1 MAETDNA
8 QIIAIPDDICRKA
21 GISATWINSNKI
33 SVHAYKH
40 VNAYSN
46 DVKSSLAP
54 CNARVHFLRPEI
66 ILFSPP
72 LRKLVNES
80 NGVFLSIQKVK
91 TSTTGDIR
99 LELLK
104 HSKQY
109 RSILRACVESL
120 QDISEKSLPEKKTM
134 FENFLTIFY
143 QVECVWHLTEILYV
157 DVIPGDVVLPQLLE
171 WIRFHFPSREIMAV
185 KILTQKTIGA
195 DVEYMNYWE
204 AVIGCALHGK
214 LDLVRALLA
223 LHSKADHPAFVTAE
237 SAIKTMPVYNVYG
250 GYSVNEFTMHWKH
263 WQLDLCSNLDSKVF
277 AIDNN
282 LETLMRL
289 IAGEEDM
296 LWEFSK
302 YTDAWYELLATKLFY
317 SVPCCKQP
325 ELSRHANN
333 IAEKWQASRHLDH
346 VILALMENDL
356 HQVIREIQYM
366 NDNGW
371 FAAHLIDLLYNCGKL
386 KVLDKHQVDV
396 TAQLHESLILE
407 YGNTLMSHH
416 SLWQCGASYLIHCP
430 MQGAARLEILLQ
442 SLPMGTEA
450 RVSKIINVAQD
461 NNMHHIVTS
470 ICKIQGMKC
479 MKQGRLGN
487 ALAWALKAQDSG
499 FTTYIADEFLKQY
512 VENGELECR
521 DLLENLGSC
530 MLASDR
536 LTFLGKYCEFH
547 QMYGIGGFK
556 EAASLLVSLLV
567 SNLTPKYFWSILLTD
582 AIPLLEAEDVLLSS
596 SDCFELLRCVEAHG
610 DCPKFQD
617 KIEIFRLA
625 VARNLA
631 HIIYI
636 MEDYMPI
643 EEDFLGRLLH
653 QAALWDNAELL
664 EDLLRGEYL
673 QYINSQDSWG
683 RTPLHAAAITENSRC
698 LNVLLFA
705 GANPNIPCG
714 PRGHYRTPLHICA
727 EHGHNSNIEK
737 LLEFNAD
744 LMLRDESG
752 MRPLDIAEKSK
763 HDVCINLL
771 KLAAEKYEIAKLAT
785 HASLRAACIQGDTV
799 AARNII
805 QGLTSDLESIVNM
818 APNGANTL
826 LFIAC
831 EMGHKDIVRLLLD
844 HGADCRIHP
853 VTKYCP
859 LYIACYNGK
868 VEIVEILLRHFPK
881 QVQSLTVE
889 KWMPIHAATINGHYM
904 VMELLLKF
912 EYPQHTYQRYKDAS
926 GEFEYEMPFDINTQD
941 VTGQNVLYISS
952 MLGNVKIVELLLGY
966 KVKAR
971 KIKEEDAGSAQPLP
985 MSKRK
990 ISSGI
995 QRLMSS
1001 LNFRSKAFDK
1011 KDENVIC
1018 PLNLDVYCNNNTDTA
1033 LHTAVKGKH
1042 TEVVAALLQAGADPN
1057 LPVKVPYD
1065 QGDSETNYSSALIIA
1080 CENHDIKIADLL
1092 LKHGAVDN
1100 TCKAVK
1106 IAAQN
1111 RDEPLTAKLLSIKA
1125 YPDSEYKINKKAMT
1139 ECTQTSHFSALSSF
1153 GNVTYST
1160 LFPNTATMINWHNQQ
1175 CHLSQIRSQWLID
1188 AVLHVNKKLS
1198 AKNNDLVLY
1207 AITRIDI
1214 SHNSITSIPS
1224 SVFYLQSLRYLNMAQ
1239 NKIDAL
1245 SAEPKNPK
1253 DKLCPVLEE
1262 MYLQDN
1268 RLEQLP
1274 EFIMHLPALE
1284 IMDVSNNKLQRL
1296 PENLWR
1302 APKLKELNASFNL
1315 LKDLPSQASQN
1326 VSRKSQR
1333 EDSLNNSPSSRSL
1346 ASQIAISRDDS
1357 LEFESFTKIANA
1369 QVVEMNRPH
1378 VWTGSVQVSEKISDD
1393 TEGGARSILTS
1404 LNLAHNLFNSI
1415 PVALPCLAVSL
1426 VRLNMAYNSLR
1437 SMSHITSYPA
1447 SLKQLDLSNNQI
1459 SRWPSLPQV
1468 DGADLMEQANTAC
1481 YCPAT
1486 NVQSPIV
1493 PNNRQTATS
1502 LRDIVL
1508 MSVCTHRRHLRLEN
1522 LQTLILANN
1531 LLNRIQ
1537 LTSVDDGEMPNL
1549 EEENVDKDTKIT
1561 YAGSKLYL
1569 LFPNVSMLDVS
1580 NNKLKDIPQNIYEL
1594 NNLSV
1599 LNISGNTEIV
1609 ELPPQ
1614 MGLLSRLWNLNTQ
1627 GCRLQEPLKTMIES
1641 KKYKT
1646 MDVIGYLKSIL
1657 EDAKPYARMKLM
1669 IVGIQGIGK
1678 TSLLEQLRQEGEVP
1692 NKKKA
1697 SEHWAKR
1704 MGNKN
1709 INAKT
1714 ARGTIIST
1722 VGVDIGDWIYEKKV
1736 RGQSSHGAV
1745 YFRTWDFGGQKEYYA
1760 THQYFLSKRSLYLVV
1775 WRITDGFK
1783 GVSEIFQW
1791 LVNIQSRAPNSPVI
1805 IVGTHYDILYEHSE
1819 ALQQYIRDKFI
1830 NVVDAEKCGLP
1841 KVMETIEVSCKTRHN
1856 IKMLCNLIY
1865 DVVFSLRSPGS
1876 KELLLEQKVPASYLA
1891 LEDVVIQLAH
1901 DRKLTGADP
1910 VLKADQYYAAVNNEL
1925 QKLHRSFRDLAEL
1938 HQATLFLHENGIILH
1953 YDDATLKDLYFLDP
1967 QWLCDMLAHV
1977 VTIREINPFARA
1989 GIMKLDDI
1997 QHVFKSST
2005 ISSIDTQGYIVSLLN
2020 KFEVALTW
2028 DYRTLL
2034 IPSLLPTE
2042 EDILRN
2048 NQYIKIPVKTR
2059 GWHVR
2064 SKKITS
2070 PMFTFLNT
2078 SGEKSNAECVLTS
2091 RSQPDCSV
2099 TRLLLMSY
2107 FPSGFWSRLITRILA
2122 DDAIVEIVMSF
2133 LAPFKDFVDDN
2144 IFTSLLDTQAEW
2156 ILWQTGIELRYTGI
2170 TLLRLK
2176 EVNYNLKN
2184 TPYDYRQFKFK
2195 LKQDGIWCTVDLKN
2209 SAILEIW
2216 FPVDTLVI
2224 KQPIM
2229 SDSVD
2234 EEPMGYQAIVVEPR
2248 PESMPQLL
2256 ALIVDHIDI
2265 LLEDWYPTLGTR
2277 FVHTSEGKLLVTRL
2291 IPCPRCLLSN
2301 GESESEVTDQER
2313 LAEDIQKY
2321 YINKERQSQ
2330 DSYKSDGDSGVGYDS
2345 LTSSRM
2351 PSLEGHPDV
2360 SKQCSNPESILVYSW
2375 MVEECILS
2383 AYSNKPISCP
2393 KHSDIPLSH
2402 VAPDIIFM
2410 DLGAKHLIKSDDIKR
2425 GKLLGRGA
2433 FGFVFK
2439 GVCRLPGTHTKA
2451 DVAIK
2456 MLQPVPPGSN
2466 SKQSA
2471 ILAYKAAQSKW
2482 DRDPLQYACKA
2493 YCTARQELNI
2503 LLTLR
2508 HVNIVPLIGI
2518 VVSPLALVLDLAPEG
2533 ALDNMLKNYRR
2544 SGAKLDPYTL
2554 QAIILQVAKA
2564 MEYLHQ
2570 QHVIYRDLKSENV
2583 LVWQMPLPFQDH
2595 PEPSVHV
2602 KVADYGISRLTLP
2615 TGAKG
2620 FGGTEGFMAPE
2631 IIKYNGEEEYTEK
2644 VDSFSFGMFI
2654 YELITLRQPFE
2665 GHEAVKECILEGGRP
2680 PLTYRETLHPCY
2692 ALDLMVIC
2700 WAQNPKNRPTASQI
2714 VSIASAPEFTH
2725 LIDVTLLT
2733 ERTQV
2738 TAITITNRTLEENI
2752 NGDEIW
2758 FGHNNGEV
2766 GMLLGTQKGWL
2777 QHVRIETPVIP
2788 YAMCGVDG
2796 YIWIGDNAGQ
2806 VHVYLGSNFGC
2817 VASYNLEPDHRKE
2830 SKVVGLIYLEQIKQ
2844 FAVALHSGK
2853 TFLLSNSFTQMKK
2866 TEVTTD
2872 IQDNVKTYSLTA
2884 VYKKKRVLELWA
2896 GQSFGKI
2903 SIYILKDS
2911 SLIDTVQVCHVS
2923 GETAVKKLFATYL
2936 LSAESCVL
2944 SYTYPGCIVY
2954 QWDVDTRQIVNK
2966 LDMSKLVPCSESLKS
2981 ISIEENLS
2989 TEKCQVTAFESCTN
3003 QLYIGTTWGCIVV
3016 AECNS
3021 LRPITVFRPFEGKV
3035 CQIISFKSNDK
3046 KLVLATVGQGY
3057 RSLISRYTDFPIDSL
3072 EVEDL
3077 KHSMYTLLWRSEHW
3091 SAA

>member
-1 MAETDNA
+1 
-8 QIIAIPDDICRKA
+8 
-21 GISATWINSNKI
+21 
-33 SVHAYKH
+33 
-40 VNAYSN
+40 
-46 DVKSSLAP
+46 
-54 CNARVHFLRPEI
+54 
-66 ILFSPP
+66 
-72 LRKLVNES
+72 
-80 NGVFLSIQKVK
+80 
-91 TSTTGDIR
+91 
-99 LELLK
+99 
-104 HSKQY
+104 
-109 RSILRACVESL
+109 
-120 QDISEKSLPEKKTM
+120 
-134 FENFLTIFY
+134 
-143 QVECVWHLTEILYV
+143 
-157 DVIPGDVVLPQLLE
+157 
-171 WIRFHFPSREIMAV
+171 
-185 KILTQKTIGA
+185 
-195 DVEYMNYWE
+195 
-204 AVIGCALHGK
+204 
-214 LDLVRALLA
+214 
-223 LHSKADHPAFVTAE
+223 
-237 SAIKTMPVYNVYG
+237 
-250 GYSVNEFTMHWKH
+250 
-263 WQLDLCSNLDSKVF
+263 
-277 AIDNN
+277 
-282 LETLMRL
+282 
-289 IAGEEDM
+289 
-296 LWEFSK
+296 
-302 YTDAWYELLATKLFY
+302 
-317 SVPCCKQP
+317 
-325 ELSRHANN
+325 
-333 IAEKWQASRHLDH
+333 
-346 VILALMENDL
+346 
-356 HQVIREIQYM
+356 
-366 NDNGW
+366 
-371 FAAHLIDLLYNCGKL
+371 
-386 KVLDKHQVDV
+386 
-396 TAQLHESLILE
+396 
-407 YGNTLMSHH
+407 
-416 SLWQCGASYLIHCP
+416 
-430 MQGAARLEILLQ
+430 
-442 SLPMGTEA
+442 
-450 RVSKIINVAQD
+450 
-461 NNMHHIVTS
+461 
-470 ICKIQGMKC
+470 
-479 MKQGRLGN
+479 
-487 ALAWALKAQDSG
+487 
-499 FTTYIADEFLKQY
+499 
-512 VENGELECR
+512 
-521 DLLENLGSC
+521 
-530 MLASDR
+530 
-536 LTFLGKYCEFH
+536 
-547 QMYGIGGFK
+547 
-556 EAASLLVSLLV
+556 
-567 SNLTPKYFWSILLTD
+567 
-582 AIPLLEAEDVLLSS
+582 
-596 SDCFELLRCVEAHG
+596 
-610 DCPKFQD
+610 
-617 KIEIFRLA
+617 
-625 VARNLA
+625 
-631 HIIYI
+631 
-636 MEDYMPI
+636 MEDYTPI
-643 EEDFLGRLLH
+643 DEDFPGRLLH

-664 EDLLRGEYL
+664 EDLLRGEHA

-698 LNVLLFA
+698 LDVLLSA
-705 GANPNIPCG
+705 GANPNISCG

-737 LLEFNAD
+737 LLKFNAN
-744 LMLRDESG
+744 LMIQDNNGE
-752 MRPLDIAEKSK
+752 RPLDVAEKAK
-763 HDVCINLL
+763 QDVCINLL
-771 KLAAEKYEIAKLAT
+771 KSAAEKYELAKLAV
-785 HASLRAACIQGDTV
+785 HASLRAICIQGDIV
-799 AARNII
+799 AAKNLI
-805 QGLTSDLESIVNM
+805 QGHTSDLECIINM

-844 HGADCRIHP
+844 YGADCRMHP

-868 VEIVEILLRHFPK
+868 VEIVELLLRHFPK

-889 KWMPIHAATINGHYM
+889 KWLPIHVAAINGHHL
-904 VMELLLKF
+904 VIDLLLKF
-912 EYPQHTYQRYKDAS
+912 EYPQNTYQRYKDSS
-926 GEFEYEMPFDINTQD
+926 GEYEYEMPFDINTQD

-952 MLGNVKIVELLLGY
+952 MLGNIKIVELLLNY

-971 KIKEEDAGSAQPLP
+971 KIKEEDMGVAQPLP
-985 MSKRK
+985 ISKRK

-1011 KDENVIC
+1011 KDDNMIC
-1018 PLNLDVYCNNNTDTA
+1018 PLNLDLYCNNATETS
-1033 LHTAVKGKH
+1033 LHAAVKGKH
-1042 TEVVAALLQAGADPN
+1042 TEVVAALLSAGADPN
-1057 LPVKVPYD
+1057 LLVKVPYD
-1065 QGDSETNYSSALIIA
+1065 QSDPESNYSSALIIA
-1080 CENHDIKIADLL
+1080 CQQRDIKIADLL

-1100 TCKAVK
+1100 TCKAIK

-1153 GNVTYST
+1153 GNVTYSA
-1160 LFPNTATMINWHNQQ
+1160 LFPNTPTMINWHDQQ
-1175 CHLSQIRSQWLID
+1175 CHLSQIRAQWLTD

-1214 SHNSITSIPS
+1214 SLNSITSIPS
-1224 SVFYLQSLRYLNMAQ
+1224 IIFYLQSLRYLNMAQ
-1239 NKIDAL
+1239 NKIDTL
-1245 SAEPKNPK
+1245 TAESKNPK

-1274 EFIMHLPALE
+1274 EFIMNLPALE
-1284 IMDVSNNKLQRL
+1284 IMDVSNNKLQCL
-1296 PENLWR
+1296 PDNLWR

-1315 LKDLPSQASQN
+1315 LKTLPN
-1326 VSRKSQR
+1326 
-1333 EDSLNNSPSSRSL
+1333 
-1346 ASQIAISRDDS
+1346 
-1357 LEFESFTKIANA
+1357 TKI
-1369 QVVEMNRPH
+1369 
-1378 VWTGSVQVSEKISDD
+1378 
-1393 TEGGARSILTS
+1393 
-1404 LNLAHNLFNSI
+1404 
-1415 PVALPCLAVSL
+1415 
-1426 VRLNMAYNSLR
+1426 
-1437 SMSHITSYPA
+1437 SY
-1447 SLKQLDLSNNQI
+1447 S
-1459 SRWPSLPQV
+1459 
-1468 DGADLMEQANTAC
+1468 
-1481 YCPAT
+1481 
-1486 NVQSPIV
+1486 
-1493 PNNRQTATS
+1493 
-1502 LRDIVL
+1502 
-1508 MSVCTHRRHLRLEN
+1508 
-1522 LQTLILANN
+1522 
-1531 LLNRIQ
+1531 
-1537 LTSVDDGEMPNL
+1537 
-1549 EEENVDKDTKIT
+1549 
-1561 YAGSKLYL
+1561 GSKSYL

-1580 NNKLKDIPQNIYEL
+1580 NNKLKEIPQNIYEL

-1599 LNISGNTEIV
+1599 LNISGNSEIV

-1697 SEHWAKR
+1697 AEHWAKR

-1714 ARGTIIST
+1714 ARGTTIST

-1736 RGQSSHGAV
+1736 RGQSSHGPV
-1745 YFRTWDFGGQKEYYA
+1745 YFRTWDFGGQREYYA

-1775 WRITDGFK
+1775 WRIIDGFK

-1805 IVGTHYDILYEHSE
+1805 IVGTHYDISYEHSE

-1841 KVMETIEVSCKTRHN
+1841 KVMETIEVSCKTKHN

-1901 DRKLTGADP
+1901 DRKLSGGDP
-1910 VLKADQYYAAVNNEL
+1910 VLKADQYYMAVNNEL
-1925 QKLHRSFRDLAEL
+1925 QKLHRSFRDPAEL

-1977 VTIREINPFARA
+1977 VTIREINPFARC

-2048 NQYIKIPVKTR
+2048 NQIIKIPVKTR
-2059 GWHVR
+2059 G
-2064 SKKITS
+2064 
-2070 PMFTFLNT
+2070 
-2078 SGEKSNAECVLTS
+2078 
-2091 RSQPDCSV
+2091 
-2099 TRLLLMSY
+2099 
-2107 FPSGFWSRLITRILA
+2107 
-2122 DDAIVEIVMSF
+2122 
-2133 LAPFKDFVDDN
+2133 
-2144 IFTSLLDTQAEW
+2144 
-2156 ILWQTGIELRYTGI
+2156 IELKYSNI

-2184 TPYDYRQFKFK
+2184 SPYDYRQYKFK

-2229 SDSVD
+2229 SDSIE

-2277 FVHTSEGKLLVTRL
+2277 FVHTSEDIIKQNTH
-2291 IPCPRCLLSN
+2291 
-2301 GESESEVTDQER
+2301 SEGI
-2313 LAEDIQKY
+2313 LA
-2321 YINKERQSQ
+2321 
-2330 DSYKSDGDSGVGYDS
+2330 
-2345 LTSSRM
+2345 
-2351 PSLEGHPDV
+2351 
-2360 SKQCSNPESILVYSW
+2360 YSW

-2393 KHSDIPLSH
+2393 KHFDIPLSH

-2410 DLGAKHLIKSDDIKR
+2410 DLGSKHLIKSEDIKL

-2439 GVCRLPGTHTKA
+2439 GP
-2451 DVAIK
+2451 
-2456 MLQPVPPGSN
+2456 N

-2508 HVNIVPLIGI
+2508 HTNIVPLIGI

-2533 ALDNMLKNYRR
+2533 ALDNVLKNYRR

-2564 MEYLHQ
+2564 VEYLHQ

-2583 LVWQMPLPFQDH
+2583 LVWQMPLPFQNYPEH
-2595 PEPSVHV
+2595 PVH
-2602 KVADYGISRLTLP
+2602 GISRLTLP

-2680 PLTYRETLHPCY
+2680 PLTYRETFHPCY

-2700 WAQNPKNRPTASQI
+2700 WAQNPKDRPTASQI

-2725 LIDVTLLT
+2725 LIDVILLT

-2738 TAITITNRTLEENI
+2738 TAITMTNRTIEENL

-2766 GMLLGTQKGWL
+2766 DMLLGTQKGWL
-2777 QHVRIETPVIP
+2777 QHVRIETPIIP

-2796 YIWIGDNAGQ
+2796 YIWIGDDIGQ
-2806 VHVYLGSNFGC
+2806 IHVYLGSNFGC
-2817 VASYNLEPDHRKE
+2817 VASYNLELDHSIE
-2830 SKVVGLIYLEQIKQ
+2830 SKIVGLIYLEQIKQ

-2866 TEVTTD
+2866 VEITTD
-2872 IQDNVKTYSLTA
+2872 IQDSVKTYSLAA
-2884 VYKKKRVLELWA
+2884 VYKKKRILELWV
-2896 GQSFGKI
+2896 GQSFGKV
-2903 SIYILKDS
+2903 SIYVLKDNN
-2911 SLIDTVQVCHVS
+2911 LIDTVQVSH
-2923 GETAVKKLFATYL
+2923 GETVIKNLFATHL
-2936 LSAESCVL
+2936 LSAENCVL

-2954 QWDVDTRQIVNK
+2954 QWDVDTRQIINK

-2989 TEKCQVTAFESCTN
+2989 TEKCQVTALETCRN

-3035 CQIISFKSNDK
+3035 CQIISFKSTDEK
-3046 KLVLATVGQGY
+3046 KLILATVGQGY
-3057 RSLISRYTDFPIDSL
+3057 RSLISRYTDFLIDSL
-3072 EVEDL
+3072 DVEDL
-3077 KHSMYTLLWRSEHW
+3077 KHSMYALLWRSEHW

>member
-1 MAETDNA
+1 M
-8 QIIAIPDDICRKA
+8 DDY
-21 GISATWINSNKI
+21 T
-33 SVHAYKH
+33 
-40 VNAYSN
+40 
-46 DVKSSLAP
+46 P
-54 CNARVHFLRPEI
+54 
-66 ILFSPP
+66 
-72 LRKLVNES
+72 
-80 NGVFLSIQKVK
+80 
-91 TSTTGDIR
+91 
-99 LELLK
+99 
-104 HSKQY
+104 
-109 RSILRACVESL
+109 
-120 QDISEKSLPEKKTM
+120 
-134 FENFLTIFY
+134 
-143 QVECVWHLTEILYV
+143 
-157 DVIPGDVVLPQLLE
+157 
-171 WIRFHFPSREIMAV
+171 
-185 KILTQKTIGA
+185 
-195 DVEYMNYWE
+195 
-204 AVIGCALHGK
+204 
-214 LDLVRALLA
+214 
-223 LHSKADHPAFVTAE
+223 
-237 SAIKTMPVYNVYG
+237 
-250 GYSVNEFTMHWKH
+250 
-263 WQLDLCSNLDSKVF
+263 
-277 AIDNN
+277 ID
-282 LETLMRL
+282 
-289 IAGEEDM
+289 
-296 LWEFSK
+296 
-302 YTDAWYELLATKLFY
+302 
-317 SVPCCKQP
+317 
-325 ELSRHANN
+325 
-333 IAEKWQASRHLDH
+333 
-346 VILALMENDL
+346 
-356 HQVIREIQYM
+356 
-366 NDNGW
+366 
-371 FAAHLIDLLYNCGKL
+371 
-386 KVLDKHQVDV
+386 
-396 TAQLHESLILE
+396 
-407 YGNTLMSHH
+407 
-416 SLWQCGASYLIHCP
+416 
-430 MQGAARLEILLQ
+430 
-442 SLPMGTEA
+442 
-450 RVSKIINVAQD
+450 
-461 NNMHHIVTS
+461 
-470 ICKIQGMKC
+470 
-479 MKQGRLGN
+479 
-487 ALAWALKAQDSG
+487 
-499 FTTYIADEFLKQY
+499 
-512 VENGELECR
+512 
-521 DLLENLGSC
+521 
-530 MLASDR
+530 
-536 LTFLGKYCEFH
+536 
-547 QMYGIGGFK
+547 
-556 EAASLLVSLLV
+556 
-567 SNLTPKYFWSILLTD
+567 
-582 AIPLLEAEDVLLSS
+582 
-596 SDCFELLRCVEAHG
+596 
-610 DCPKFQD
+610 
-617 KIEIFRLA
+617 
-625 VARNLA
+625 
-631 HIIYI
+631 
-636 MEDYMPI
+636 
-643 EEDFLGRLLH
+643 EDFPGRLLH

-664 EDLLRGEYL
+664 EDLLRD
-673 QYINSQDSWG
+673 I
-683 RTPLHAAAITENSRC
+683 
-698 LNVLLFA
+698 LLKA
-705 GANPNIPCG
+705 GANANIPCG
-714 PRGHYRTPLHICA
+714 PRGHHRTPLHICT
-727 EHGHNSNIEK
+727 ENGHSSNIEK
-737 LLEFNAD
+737 LLEFNAN
-744 LMLRDESG
+744 LMIRDDNG
-752 MRPLDIAEKSK
+752 LNPLDIAEKCK
-763 HDVCINLL
+763 NNICINLL
-771 KLAAEKYEIAKLAT
+771 KLAAERYELEK
-785 HASLRAACIQGDTV
+785 HASHALLRAACIQGDIV
-799 AARNII
+799 AAKNVIQSLSTDLDSII
-805 QGLTSDLESIVNM
+805 NM

-831 EMGHKDIVRLLLD
+831 EMGHKDIVKILLD

-859 LYIACYNGK
+859 LYIACHNGK
-868 VEIVEILLRHFPK
+868 VEIVEMLLHYFPN
-881 QVQSLTVE
+881 QVQFLTVE
-889 KWMPIHAATINGHYM
+889 KWLPIHAAAINSHH
-904 VMELLLKF
+904 LIIDILLKF
-912 EYPQHTYQRYKDAS
+912 EYPQNLYQRYRDPS

-941 VTGQNVLYISS
+941 ATGQNVLYISS
-952 MLGNVKIVELLLGY
+952 TLGSIKIVDMLLSY
-966 KVKAR
+966 KVNAR
-971 KIKEEDAGSAQPLP
+971 KIKEEDASVTQPLP
-985 MSKRK
+985 ISKRK

-1001 LNFRSKAFDK
+1001 LNFRSKSYDK
-1011 KDENVIC
+1011 KDDNMMSPINID
-1018 PLNLDVYCNNNTDTA
+1018 LYCNNNTETA
-1033 LHTAVKGKH
+1033 LHAAVKARH
-1042 TEVVAALLQAGADPN
+1042 TEVVAALLSAGANPN
-1057 LPVKVPYD
+1057 LSAKISCEHAD
-1065 QGDSETNYSSALIIA
+1065 IETNHFTVLTIA
-1080 CENHDIKIADLL
+1080 CQNRDIKIADLL

-1100 TCKAVK
+1100 DCKALK

-1111 RDEPLTAKLLSIKA
+1111 RDEALTAKLLSIKA
-1125 YPDSEYKINKKAMT
+1125 HPDSEYKINKKAMT
-1139 ECTQTSHFSALSSF
+1139 DCTQTSHFSALPSF

-1160 LFPNTATMINWHNQQ
+1160 LFPNTPTMINWHNQQ

-1198 AKNNDLVLY
+1198 PKNNDLVLY

-1214 SHNSITSIPS
+1214 SHNSITSVPS
-1224 SVFYLQSLRYLNMAQ
+1224 TIFYLQSLKYLNMAQ
-1239 NKIDAL
+1239 NKIDIL
-1245 SAEPKNPK
+1245 TAEPKNLK

-1262 MYLQDN
+1262 IYLQDN

-1274 EFIMHLPALE
+1274 EFIMNLPSLE
-1284 IMDVSNNKLQRL
+1284 IMDVSNNKVQCL
-1296 PENLWR
+1296 PDNLWR

-1315 LKDLPSQASQN
+1315 LRDLPSQVSQN
-1326 VSRKSQR
+1326 ISKKSQR
-1333 EDSLNNSPSSRSL
+1333 EDSLSNSPSTRSL
-1346 ASQIAISRDDS
+1346 TSHLGIPRDDS

-1369 QVVEMNRPH
+1369 QIIEMECPH
-1378 VWTGSVQVSEKISDD
+1378 VWTGSIQVSEKVPDD
-1393 TEGGARSILTS
+1393 TETGARSLLAS

-1459 SRWPSLPQV
+1459 SCWPSLPQI
-1468 DGADLMEQANTAC
+1468 DSTDSMEQANTAC
-1481 YCPAT
+1481 YCPTT
-1486 NVQSPIV
+1486 NVQSPMI

-1522 LQTLILANN
+1522 LRTLILANN
-1531 LLNRIQ
+1531 LLSRIQ
-1537 LTSVDDGEMPNL
+1537 LTSVDDGEMPTV
-1549 EEENVDKDTKIT
+1549 EEEVADKDIKSN

-1580 NNKLKDIPQNIYEL
+1580 NNQLKEIPHNIYEL
-1594 NNLSV
+1594 SNLSV
-1599 LNISGNTEIV
+1599 LNISGNTEII

-1692 NKKKA
+1692 NKKKS

-1714 ARGTIIST
+1714 AKGTIIST

-1736 RGQSSHGAV
+1736 RTQSSHGPV
-1745 YFRTWDFGGQKEYYA
+1745 YFRTWDFGGQREYYA

-1805 IVGTHYDILYEHSE
+1805 IVGTHYDMSYDHSE
-1819 ALQQYIRDKFI
+1819 KLQQYIRDKFI

-1841 KVMETIEVSCKTRHN
+1841 KVMETVEVSCKTRHN

-1901 DRKLTGADP
+1901 DRKLAGIDP
-1910 VLKADQYYAAVNNEL
+1910 VLKAEQYYAAVNSEL
-1925 QKLHRSFRDLAEL
+1925 QKLHRSFRDPAEL

-1977 VTIREINPFARA
+1977 VTIREINPFARS
-1989 GIMKLDDI
+1989 GVMKLDDI

-2042 EDILRN
+2042 EDVLRN
-2048 NQYIKIPVKTR
+2048 NQIIKIPVKS
-2059 GWHVR
+2059 R
-2064 SKKITS
+2064 SWYARTKKITS
-2070 PMFTFLNT
+2070 PMITCLNVA
-2078 SGEKSNAECVLTS
+2078 GEKSSSECILTS

-2144 IFTSLLDTQAEW
+2144 IFASLLDIQAEW
-2156 ILWQTGIELRYTGI
+2156 ILWQTGIELRYAGI

-2184 TPYDYRQFKFK
+2184 SPYDYRQFKFK

-2229 SDSVD
+2229 SDSMD
-2234 EEPMGYQAIVVEPR
+2234 DEPMGYQAIAVEPR
-2248 PESMPQLL
+2248 PESVPQML

-2301 GESESEVTDQER
+2301 IDYEHDIHDNNDHLT
-2313 LAEDIQKY
+2313 EDIQKY
-2321 YINKERQSQ
+2321 YINQERQSQ

-2351 PSLEGHPDV
+2351 SSLEGHPEV
-2360 SKQCSNPESILVYSW
+2360 LRQNLHSEAILTYSW
-2375 MVEECILS
+2375 MVEECILA

-2410 DLGAKHLIKSDDIKR
+2410 DLGAKHLIKSEDIKR

-2439 GVCRLPGTHTKA
+2439 GVCRLPCTHVKA

-2456 MLQPVPPGSN
+2456 MLQPVPPGPN

-2508 HVNIVPLIGI
+2508 HANIVPLIGI
-2518 VVSPLALVLDLAPEG
+2518 VISPLALVLDLAPEG
-2533 ALDNMLKNYRR
+2533 ALDNVLKNYRR

-2564 MEYLHQ
+2564 VEYLHQ

-2595 PEPSVHV
+2595 PGHPVHV

-2644 VDSFSFGMFI
+2644 VDSFSF
-2654 YELITLRQPFE
+2654 
-2665 GHEAVKECILEGGRP
+2665 EGGRP
-2680 PLTYRETLHPCY
+2680 PLTYRETFHPCY

-2700 WAQNPKNRPTASQI
+2700 WAQNPKDRPTASQI

-2738 TAITITNRTLEENI
+2738 TAVTMTNTILEENI

-2758 FGHNNGEV
+2758 FGYNNGEV
-2766 GMLLGTQKGWL
+2766 DMLVGTQKGWL
-2777 QHVRIETPVIP
+2777 RHIRIETPVIP

-2806 VHVYLGSNFGC
+2806 IHVYLENNFGC
-2817 VASYNLEPDHRKE
+2817 VASYHLEPDHNKE
-2830 SKVVGLIYLEQIKQ
+2830 SKVVGLIYLEQLKQ
-2844 FAVALHSGK
+2844 FAIALHSGK

-2866 TEVTTD
+2866 IEISTN
-2872 IQDNVKTYSLTA
+2872 IHDNIKTYSIAA
-2884 VYKKKRVLELWA
+2884 VYKKKRILELWM
-2896 GQSFGKI
+2896 GQSFGRI
-2903 SIYILKDS
+2903 TIYILKDS
-2911 SLIDTVQVCHVS
+2911 NLIDTIQISHV
-2923 GETAVKKLFATYL
+2923 ADDVAIKNLFATYL
-2936 LSAESCVL
+2936 LSAEHSIL
-2944 SYTYPGCIVY
+2944 SYTYPGCVVY
-2954 QWDVDTRQIVNK
+2954 QWDVDSRQIINK
-2966 LDMSKLVPCSESLKS
+2966 LDMSKLVPCSESFKS
-2981 ISIEENLS
+2981 ISIEENLT
-2989 TEKCQVTAFESCTN
+2989 TEKCQVTAFESYMN

-3016 AECNS
+3016 AECS
-3021 LRPITVFRPFEGKV
+3021 TLRPITVFRPFEGKV
-3035 CQIISFKSNDK
+3035 CQIISFKSADKK

-3057 RSLISRYTDFPIDSL
+3057 RSLISRFTDFPINGT

-3077 KHSMYTLLWRSEHW
+3077 RHNMYTLLWRSEHW

>member
-1 MAETDNA
+1 
-8 QIIAIPDDICRKA
+8 
-21 GISATWINSNKI
+21 
-33 SVHAYKH
+33 
-40 VNAYSN
+40 
-46 DVKSSLAP
+46 
-54 CNARVHFLRPEI
+54 
-66 ILFSPP
+66 
-72 LRKLVNES
+72 
-80 NGVFLSIQKVK
+80 
-91 TSTTGDIR
+91 
-99 LELLK
+99 
-104 HSKQY
+104 
-109 RSILRACVESL
+109 
-120 QDISEKSLPEKKTM
+120 
-134 FENFLTIFY
+134 
-143 QVECVWHLTEILYV
+143 
-157 DVIPGDVVLPQLLE
+157 
-171 WIRFHFPSREIMAV
+171 
-185 KILTQKTIGA
+185 
-195 DVEYMNYWE
+195 
-204 AVIGCALHGK
+204 
-214 LDLVRALLA
+214 
-223 LHSKADHPAFVTAE
+223 
-237 SAIKTMPVYNVYG
+237 
-250 GYSVNEFTMHWKH
+250 
-263 WQLDLCSNLDSKVF
+263 
-277 AIDNN
+277 
-282 LETLMRL
+282 
-289 IAGEEDM
+289 
-296 LWEFSK
+296 
-302 YTDAWYELLATKLFY
+302 
-317 SVPCCKQP
+317 
-325 ELSRHANN
+325 
-333 IAEKWQASRHLDH
+333 
-346 VILALMENDL
+346 
-356 HQVIREIQYM
+356 
-366 NDNGW
+366 
-371 FAAHLIDLLYNCGKL
+371 
-386 KVLDKHQVDV
+386 
-396 TAQLHESLILE
+396 
-407 YGNTLMSHH
+407 
-416 SLWQCGASYLIHCP
+416 
-430 MQGAARLEILLQ
+430 
-442 SLPMGTEA
+442 
-450 RVSKIINVAQD
+450 
-461 NNMHHIVTS
+461 
-470 ICKIQGMKC
+470 
-479 MKQGRLGN
+479 
-487 ALAWALKAQDSG
+487 
-499 FTTYIADEFLKQY
+499 
-512 VENGELECR
+512 
-521 DLLENLGSC
+521 
-530 MLASDR
+530 
-536 LTFLGKYCEFH
+536 
-547 QMYGIGGFK
+547 
-556 EAASLLVSLLV
+556 
-567 SNLTPKYFWSILLTD
+567 
-582 AIPLLEAEDVLLSS
+582 
-596 SDCFELLRCVEAHG
+596 
-610 DCPKFQD
+610 
-617 KIEIFRLA
+617 
-625 VARNLA
+625 
-631 HIIYI
+631 
-636 MEDYMPI
+636 MEDYTPI
-643 EEDFLGRLLH
+643 DEDFPGRLLH

-664 EDLLRGEYL
+664 EDLLRGEHA

-698 LNVLLFA
+698 LDVLLSA
-705 GANPNIPCG
+705 GANPNTPCG

-727 EHGHNSNIEK
+727 EHGHSSNIEK
-737 LLEFNAD
+737 LLKFNAN
-744 LMLRDESG
+744 LMIQDNN
-752 MRPLDIAEKSK
+752 
-763 HDVCINLL
+763 V
-771 KLAAEKYEIAKLAT
+771 
-785 HASLRAACIQGDTV
+785 HASLRATCIQGDSM
-799 AARNII
+799 AAKNII
-805 QGLTSDLESIVNM
+805 QGHTTDLECIINM

-831 EMGHKDIVRLLLD
+831 EMGHKEIVRLLLD
-844 HGADCRIHP
+844 HGADCRMHP

-868 VEIVEILLRHFPK
+868 VEIVELLLRNFPK

-889 KWMPIHAATINGHYM
+889 KWLPIHAAAINGHHL
-904 VMELLLKF
+904 VIDLLLKF
-912 EYPQHTYQRYKDAS
+912 EYPQHTYQRYKDSS

-952 MLGNVKIVELLLGY
+952 MLGNIKIVELLLNY

-971 KIKEEDAGSAQPLP
+971 KIKEEDIGVAQPIP

-1011 KDENVIC
+1011 KDDNMIC
-1018 PLNLDVYCNNNTDTA
+1018 PLNLDLYCSNATETS

-1042 TEVVAALLQAGADPN
+1042 TEVVTALLLAGADPN

-1065 QGDSETNYSSALIIA
+1065 QSDPESNYSSALIIA
-1080 CENHDIKIADLL
+1080 CQQRDIKIADLL

-1100 TCKAVK
+1100 TCKAIK

-1160 LFPNTATMINWHNQQ
+1160 LFPNTPTMINWHDQQ
-1175 CHLSQIRSQWLID
+1175 CHLSQIRAQWLTD

-1214 SHNSITSIPS
+1214 SHNSITSVPS
-1224 SVFYLQSLRYLNMAQ
+1224 TIFYLQSLRYLNIAQ
-1239 NKIDAL
+1239 NKIDTL
-1245 SAEPKNPK
+1245 TAEQKNPK

-1274 EFIMHLPALE
+1274 EFIMNLPGLE
-1284 IMDVSNNKLQRL
+1284 IMDVSNNKLQCL
-1296 PENLWR
+1296 PDNLWR

-1315 LKDLPSQASQN
+1315 LKDLPSQVSQN
-1326 VSRKSQR
+1326 ITRKLQR
-1333 EDSLNNSPSSRSL
+1333 EDCLNNSPSSRSL
-1346 ASQIAISRDDS
+1346 ASQLAISREDS

-1369 QVVEMNRPH
+1369 QIIEMDRPH
-1378 VWTGSVQVSEKISDD
+1378 VWTKSVQVSEKISDD
-1393 TEGGARSILTS
+1393 NEGGARSVLAS

-1415 PVALPCLAVSL
+1415 PVALPCLAVNL

-1486 NVQSPIV
+1486 NIQSPIV
-1493 PNNRQTATS
+1493 PGSNRQTATS
-1502 LRDIVL
+1502 LRDVVL

-1522 LQTLILANN
+1522 LRTLILANN

-1549 EEENVDKDTKIT
+1549 EEENIDKDTKIG
-1561 YAGSKLYL
+1561 YSGSKLYL

-1580 NNKLKDIPQNIYEL
+1580 NNRLKEIPQNIYEL
-1594 NNLSV
+1594 SNLSV
-1599 LNISGNTEIV
+1599 LNISGNSDIV

-1692 NKKKA
+1692 SKKKS

-1704 MGNKN
+1704 M
-1709 INAKT
+1709 
-1714 ARGTIIST
+1714 
-1722 VGVDIGDWIYEKKV
+1722 DWIYEKKV
-1736 RGQSSHGAV
+1736 RGQSSHGPV
-1745 YFRTWDFGGQKEYYA
+1745 YFRTWDFGGQREYYA

-1805 IVGTHYDILYEHSE
+1805 IVGTHYDISYEHSE

-1856 IKMLCNLIY
+1856 IKMLCNLVY
-1865 DVVFSLRSPGS
+1865 DVVFSLRSAGS

-1901 DRKLTGADP
+1901 DRKLSGADP
-1910 VLKADQYYAAVNNEL
+1910 VLKADQYYGAVNNEL
-1925 QKLHRSFRDLAEL
+1925 QKLHRSFRDPAEL

-1977 VTIREINPFARA
+1977 VTIREINPFARS

-2005 ISSIDTQGYIVSLLN
+2005 MSSIDTQGYIVSLLN

-2048 NQYIKIPVKTR
+2048 NQIIKIPVKTR
-2059 GWHVR
+2059 
-2064 SKKITS
+2064 
-2070 PMFTFLNT
+2070 
-2078 SGEKSNAECVLTS
+2078 ECVLTS

-2122 DDAIVEIVMSF
+2122 DDAIAEIVMSF

-2156 ILWQTGIELRYTGI
+2156 VLWQTGIELRYANI

-2184 TPYDYRQFKFK
+2184 SPYDYRQFKFK

-2229 SDSVD
+2229 SDSVE

-2248 PESMPQLL
+2248 PESIPQLL

-2291 IPCPRCLLSN
+2291 IPCPRCLLNN
-2301 GESESEVTDQER
+2301 GENENEIT
-2313 LAEDIQKY
+2313 
-2321 YINKERQSQ
+2321 
-2330 DSYKSDGDSGVGYDS
+2330 
-2345 LTSSRM
+2345 
-2351 PSLEGHPDV
+2351 
-2360 SKQCSNPESILVYSW
+2360 YSW

-2402 VAPDIIFM
+2402 VASDIIFM
-2410 DLGAKHLIKSDDIKR
+2410 D
-2425 GKLLGRGA
+2425 
-2433 FGFVFK
+2433 GFVFK
-2439 GVCRLPGTHTKA
+2439 
-2451 DVAIK
+2451 
-2456 MLQPVPPGSN
+2456 VPPGPN

-2471 ILAYKAAQSKW
+2471 VLAYKAAQSKW

-2508 HVNIVPLIGI
+2508 HTNIVPLIGI

-2533 ALDNMLKNYRR
+2533 ALDNVLKNYRR

-2564 MEYLHQ
+2564 VEYLHQ

-2595 PEPSVHV
+2595 PEYPVHV

-2680 PLTYRETLHPCY
+2680 PLTYRETFHPCY

-2700 WAQNPKNRPTASQI
+2700 WAQNPKDRPTASQI

-2725 LIDVTLLT
+2725 LIDVILLT

-2738 TAITITNRTLEENI
+2738 TATTMTNRTIEENI
-2752 NGDEIW
+2752 SGDEIW

-2766 GMLLGTQKGWL
+2766 DMLLGTQKGWL
-2777 QHVRIETPVIP
+2777 QHVRIETPIIP

-2796 YIWIGDNAGQ
+2796 YIWIGDDTGQ

-2817 VASYNLEPDHRKE
+2817 VASYKLELDHSIE
-2830 SKVVGLIYLEQIKQ
+2830 SKIVGLIYLEQMKQ

-2866 TEVTTD
+2866 MEIVTD
-2872 IQDNVKTYSLTA
+2872 IQDNIKTFSLAA
-2884 VYKKKRVLELWA
+2884 VYKKKRILELWV
-2896 GQSFGKI
+2896 GQSFGRV
-2903 SIYILKDS
+2903 SIYVLKDN
-2911 SLIDTVQVCHVS
+2911 SLIDTVQVSHVT
-2923 GETAVKKLFATYL
+2923 GDAAIKNVFATHL
-2936 LSAESCVL
+2936 LSAENFVL

-2954 QWDVDTRQIVNK
+2954 QWDVDTRQIINK

-2989 TEKCQVTAFESCTN
+2989 TEKCQVTALETCRN

-3035 CQIISFKSNDK
+3035 CQIISFKSTDEK

-3072 EVEDL
+3072 DAEDL
-3077 KHSMYTLLWRSEHW
+3077 KHSMYALLWRSEHW

>member
-1 MAETDNA
+1 
-8 QIIAIPDDICRKA
+8 
-21 GISATWINSNKI
+21 
-33 SVHAYKH
+33 
-40 VNAYSN
+40 
-46 DVKSSLAP
+46 
-54 CNARVHFLRPEI
+54 
-66 ILFSPP
+66 
-72 LRKLVNES
+72 
-80 NGVFLSIQKVK
+80 
-91 TSTTGDIR
+91 
-99 LELLK
+99 
-104 HSKQY
+104 
-109 RSILRACVESL
+109 
-120 QDISEKSLPEKKTM
+120 
-134 FENFLTIFY
+134 
-143 QVECVWHLTEILYV
+143 
-157 DVIPGDVVLPQLLE
+157 
-171 WIRFHFPSREIMAV
+171 
-185 KILTQKTIGA
+185 
-195 DVEYMNYWE
+195 
-204 AVIGCALHGK
+204 
-214 LDLVRALLA
+214 
-223 LHSKADHPAFVTAE
+223 
-237 SAIKTMPVYNVYG
+237 
-250 GYSVNEFTMHWKH
+250 
-263 WQLDLCSNLDSKVF
+263 
-277 AIDNN
+277 
-282 LETLMRL
+282 
-289 IAGEEDM
+289 
-296 LWEFSK
+296 
-302 YTDAWYELLATKLFY
+302 
-317 SVPCCKQP
+317 
-325 ELSRHANN
+325 
-333 IAEKWQASRHLDH
+333 
-346 VILALMENDL
+346 
-356 HQVIREIQYM
+356 
-366 NDNGW
+366 
-371 FAAHLIDLLYNCGKL
+371 
-386 KVLDKHQVDV
+386 
-396 TAQLHESLILE
+396 
-407 YGNTLMSHH
+407 
-416 SLWQCGASYLIHCP
+416 
-430 MQGAARLEILLQ
+430 
-442 SLPMGTEA
+442 
-450 RVSKIINVAQD
+450 
-461 NNMHHIVTS
+461 
-470 ICKIQGMKC
+470 
-479 MKQGRLGN
+479 
-487 ALAWALKAQDSG
+487 
-499 FTTYIADEFLKQY
+499 
-512 VENGELECR
+512 
-521 DLLENLGSC
+521 
-530 MLASDR
+530 
-536 LTFLGKYCEFH
+536 
-547 QMYGIGGFK
+547 
-556 EAASLLVSLLV
+556 
-567 SNLTPKYFWSILLTD
+567 
-582 AIPLLEAEDVLLSS
+582 
-596 SDCFELLRCVEAHG
+596 
-610 DCPKFQD
+610 
-617 KIEIFRLA
+617 
-625 VARNLA
+625 
-631 HIIYI
+631 
-636 MEDYMPI
+636 MEDYTPI
-643 EEDFLGRLLH
+643 DEDFPGRLLH

-664 EDLLRGEYL
+664 EDLLRGEHA

-698 LNVLLFA
+698 LDVLLSA
-705 GANPNIPCG
+705 GTNPNIPCG

-727 EHGHNSNIEK
+727 EHGHSSNIEK
-737 LLEFNAD
+737 LLKFNAN
-744 LMLRDESG
+744 LMIQDNNGE
-752 MRPLDIAEKSK
+752 RPLDVAEKAK
-763 HDVCINLL
+763 QDVSINLL
-771 KLAAEKYEIAKLAT
+771 KSAAEKYELEKLAV
-785 HASLRAACIQGDTV
+785 HASLRAICIQGDVV
-799 AARNII
+799 AAKNLI
-805 QGLTSDLESIVNM
+805 QGHTSDLECIINM

-844 HGADCRIHP
+844 HGADCRMHP

-868 VEIVEILLRHFPK
+868 VEIVELLLRHFPK

-889 KWMPIHAATINGHYM
+889 KWLPIHVATINGHHL
-904 VMELLLKF
+904 VIDLLLKF
-912 EYPQHTYQRYKDAS
+912 EYPQTTYQRYKDSS
-926 GEFEYEMPFDINTQD
+926 GEYEYEMPFDINTQD

-952 MLGNVKIVELLLGY
+952 MLGNIKIVELLLNY

-971 KIKEEDAGSAQPLP
+971 KIKEEDMGVAQPLP

-1011 KDENVIC
+1011 KDDNMIC
-1018 PLNLDVYCNNNTDTA
+1018 PLNLDLYCNNVTETA
-1033 LHTAVKGKH
+1033 LHAAVKGKH
-1042 TEVVAALLQAGADPN
+1042 TEVVTALLLAGADPN

-1065 QGDSETNYSSALIIA
+1065 QSDPESNYSSALIIA
-1080 CENHDIKIADLL
+1080 CQQRDIKIADLL
-1092 LKHGAVDN
+1092 LKHSAVDN
-1100 TCKAVK
+1100 TCKAIK

-1160 LFPNTATMINWHNQQ
+1160 LFPNTPTMINWHDQQ
-1175 CHLSQIRSQWLID
+1175 CHLSQIRAQWLTD

-1214 SHNSITSIPS
+1214 SLNSITSVPPII
-1224 SVFYLQSLRYLNMAQ
+1224 FYLQSLRYLNMAQ
-1239 NKIDAL
+1239 NKIDTL
-1245 SAEPKNPK
+1245 TAEPKSPK

-1274 EFIMHLPALE
+1274 EFIMNLPALE
-1284 IMDVSNNKLQRL
+1284 IMDVSNNKLQCL
-1296 PENLWR
+1296 PDNLWR

-1315 LKDLPSQASQN
+1315 LKILPSQVSQN
-1326 VSRKSQR
+1326 ISRKTQR
-1333 EDSLNNSPSSRSL
+1333 EDCLNNSPSSRSL
-1346 ASQIAISRDDS
+1346 ASQLAISREDS

-1369 QVVEMNRPH
+1369 QIIEMDRPH
-1378 VWTGSVQVSEKISDD
+1378 VWTKSVQVSEKVSDD
-1393 TEGGARSILTS
+1393 NESGARSVLTS

-1415 PVALPCLAVSL
+1415 PVALPCLAVNL

-1468 DGADLMEQANTAC
+1468 EGADLMEQANTAC

-1493 PNNRQTATS
+1493 PGSNRQTATS
-1502 LRDIVL
+1502 LRDVVL

-1522 LQTLILANN
+1522 LRTLILANN
-1531 LLNRIQ
+1531 LLSRIQ
-1537 LTSVDDGEMPNL
+1537 LTSIDDGEMPNL
-1549 EEENVDKDTKIT
+1549 EEENIDRDTRIT
-1561 YAGSKLYL
+1561 YSGSKLYL

-1580 NNKLKDIPQNIYEL
+1580 NNKLKEIPQNIYEL

-1599 LNISGNTEIV
+1599 LNISGNPEII

-1697 SEHWAKR
+1697 AEHWAKR

-1714 ARGTIIST
+1714 ARGTTIST

-1736 RGQSSHGAV
+1736 RGQSSHGPV
-1745 YFRTWDFGGQKEYYA
+1745 YFRTWDFGGQREYYA

-1775 WRITDGFK
+1775 WRIIDGFK

-1805 IVGTHYDILYEHSE
+1805 IVGTHYDISYEHSE

-1841 KVMETIEVSCKTRHN
+1841 KVMETIEVSCKTKHN

-1901 DRKLTGADP
+1901 DRKLSGADP
-1910 VLKADQYYAAVNNEL
+1910 VLKADQYYTAVNNEL
-1925 QKLHRSFRDLAEL
+1925 QKLHRSFRDPAEL

-1977 VTIREINPFARA
+1977 VTIREINPFARC

-2048 NQYIKIPVKTR
+2048 NQIIKIPVKTR
-2059 GWHVR
+2059 SWHIR

-2070 PMFTFLNT
+2070 PMITFQNCT
-2078 SGEKSNAECVLTS
+2078 GESKSSTECVLTS

-2144 IFTSLLDTQAEW
+2144 IFVSLLDTQAEW
-2156 ILWQTGIELRYTGI
+2156 VLWQTGIELKYSNI

-2184 TPYDYRQFKFK
+2184 SPYDYRQFKFK

-2229 SDSVD
+2229 SDSAE

-2291 IPCPRCLLSN
+2291 IPCPRCLLNN
-2301 GESESEVTDQER
+2301 GENENEISDTDR
-2313 LAEDIQKY
+2313 LTEDIQKY

-2351 PSLEGHPDV
+2351 PSLEGHPDII
-2360 SKQCSNPESILVYSW
+2360 KQSTHFEGILAYSW

-2410 DLGAKHLIKSDDIKR
+2410 DLGSKHLIKSEDVKL

-2439 GVCRLPGTHTKA
+2439 GVCRLPGTYHKV

-2456 MLQPVPPGSN
+2456 MLQPVPPGPN

-2508 HVNIVPLIGI
+2508 HTNIVPLIGI

-2533 ALDNMLKNYRR
+2533 ALDNVLKNYRR

-2564 MEYLHQ
+2564 VEYLHQ

-2583 LVWQMPLPFQDH
+2583 LVWQMPLPFQDYPEH
-2595 PEPSVHV
+2595 PVHV

-2680 PLTYRETLHPCY
+2680 PLTYRETFHPCY

-2700 WAQNPKNRPTASQI
+2700 WAQNPKDRPTASQI

-2725 LIDVTLLT
+2725 LIDVILLT

-2738 TAITITNRTLEENI
+2738 TAITMTNRTIEENLS
-2752 NGDEIW
+2752 GDEIW

-2766 GMLLGTQKGWL
+2766 DMLLGTQKGWL
-2777 QHVRIETPVIP
+2777 QHVRIETPIIP

-2796 YIWIGDNAGQ
+2796 YIWIGDDIGQ

-2817 VASYNLEPDHRKE
+2817 VASYNLEPDHSME
-2830 SKVVGLIYLEQIKQ
+2830 SKIVGLIYLEQIKQ

-2866 TEVTTD
+2866 MEITTD
-2872 IQDNVKTYSLTA
+2872 IQDNIKTYSLAA
-2884 VYKKKRVLELWA
+2884 VYKKKRILELWV
-2896 GQSFGKI
+2896 GQSFGKV
-2903 SIYILKDS
+2903 SIYVLKDN
-2911 SLIDTVQVCHVS
+2911 SLIDTVQLSHVT
-2923 GETAVKKLFATYL
+2923 GETAIKNLFATHL
-2936 LSAESCVL
+2936 LSAENSVL

-2954 QWDVDTRQIVNK
+2954 QWDADTRQIINK

-2989 TEKCQVTAFESCTN
+2989 TEKCQVTALEACRN

-3035 CQIISFKSNDK
+3035 CQIISFKSTDEK

-3057 RSLISRYTDFPIDSL
+3057 RSLISRYTDFLIDSL
-3072 EVEDL
+3072 DAEDL
-3077 KHSMYTLLWRSEHW
+3077 KHSMYALLWRSEHW

>member
-1 MAETDNA
+1 
-8 QIIAIPDDICRKA
+8 
-21 GISATWINSNKI
+21 
-33 SVHAYKH
+33 
-40 VNAYSN
+40 
-46 DVKSSLAP
+46 
-54 CNARVHFLRPEI
+54 
-66 ILFSPP
+66 
-72 LRKLVNES
+72 
-80 NGVFLSIQKVK
+80 
-91 TSTTGDIR
+91 
-99 LELLK
+99 
-104 HSKQY
+104 
-109 RSILRACVESL
+109 
-120 QDISEKSLPEKKTM
+120 
-134 FENFLTIFY
+134 
-143 QVECVWHLTEILYV
+143 
-157 DVIPGDVVLPQLLE
+157 
-171 WIRFHFPSREIMAV
+171 
-185 KILTQKTIGA
+185 
-195 DVEYMNYWE
+195 
-204 AVIGCALHGK
+204 
-214 LDLVRALLA
+214 
-223 LHSKADHPAFVTAE
+223 
-237 SAIKTMPVYNVYG
+237 
-250 GYSVNEFTMHWKH
+250 
-263 WQLDLCSNLDSKVF
+263 
-277 AIDNN
+277 
-282 LETLMRL
+282 
-289 IAGEEDM
+289 
-296 LWEFSK
+296 
-302 YTDAWYELLATKLFY
+302 
-317 SVPCCKQP
+317 
-325 ELSRHANN
+325 
-333 IAEKWQASRHLDH
+333 
-346 VILALMENDL
+346 
-356 HQVIREIQYM
+356 
-366 NDNGW
+366 
-371 FAAHLIDLLYNCGKL
+371 
-386 KVLDKHQVDV
+386 
-396 TAQLHESLILE
+396 
-407 YGNTLMSHH
+407 
-416 SLWQCGASYLIHCP
+416 
-430 MQGAARLEILLQ
+430 
-442 SLPMGTEA
+442 
-450 RVSKIINVAQD
+450 
-461 NNMHHIVTS
+461 
-470 ICKIQGMKC
+470 
-479 MKQGRLGN
+479 
-487 ALAWALKAQDSG
+487 
-499 FTTYIADEFLKQY
+499 
-512 VENGELECR
+512 
-521 DLLENLGSC
+521 
-530 MLASDR
+530 
-536 LTFLGKYCEFH
+536 
-547 QMYGIGGFK
+547 
-556 EAASLLVSLLV
+556 
-567 SNLTPKYFWSILLTD
+567 
-582 AIPLLEAEDVLLSS
+582 
-596 SDCFELLRCVEAHG
+596 
-610 DCPKFQD
+610 
-617 KIEIFRLA
+617 
-625 VARNLA
+625 
-631 HIIYI
+631 
-636 MEDYMPI
+636 MEDYTPI
-643 EEDFLGRLLH
+643 DEDFPGRLLH

-664 EDLLRGEYL
+664 EDLLRGEHA

-698 LNVLLFA
+698 LDVLLSA
-705 GANPNIPCG
+705 SANPNIPCG

-727 EHGHNSNIEK
+727 EHGHSSNIEK
-737 LLEFNAD
+737 LLEFKAD
-744 LMLRDESG
+744 LMIADNNDLKPVDV
-752 MRPLDIAEKSK
+752 AEKNMQ
-763 HDVCINLL
+763 DVCTNLL
-771 KLAAEKYEIAKLAT
+771 KLGAEKYELANLAT
-785 HASLRAACIQGDTV
+785 HASLRATCIQGDAV
-799 AARNII
+799 AAKNII
-805 QGLTSDLESIVNM
+805 QSVSSKLDYIINV

-844 HGADCRIHP
+844 HGADCRTHP

-859 LYIACYNGK
+859 LYISCYNGK
-868 VEIVEILLRHFPK
+868 VEIVELLLRHFPK
-881 QVQSLTVE
+881 QVHSLTVE
-889 KWMPIHAATINGHYM
+889 KWLPIHAAAINGHHL
-904 VMELLLKF
+904 VIDLLLKF
-912 EYPQHTYQRYKDAS
+912 EYPQYADQCFKDTS
-926 GEFEYEMPFDINTQD
+926 GEFEYEMPFDINAQD

-952 MLGNVKIVELLLGY
+952 MLGNIKIVELLLNY
-966 KVKAR
+966 RVKAR
-971 KIKEEDAGSAQPLP
+971 KTKEEDMGVAQPIL

-995 QRLMSS
+995 QKLMSS
-1001 LNFRSKAFDK
+1001 LNFRSRAFDK
-1011 KDENVIC
+1011 KDDNMIC
-1018 PLNLDVYCNNNTDTA
+1018 PLNLDLYCNNATETA
-1033 LHTAVKGKH
+1033 LYAAVKGKH
-1042 TEVVAALLQAGADPN
+1042 TEVVTALLAAGADPN
-1057 LPVKVPYD
+1057 LPLKVPCD
-1065 QGDSETNYSSALIIA
+1065 QTDSDSNYSSALIVA
-1080 CENHDIKIADLL
+1080 CQQRDVKIADLL
-1092 LKHGAVDN
+1092 LKHGAADN
-1100 TCKAVK
+1100 TCKAIK

-1111 RDEPLTAKLLSIKA
+1111 RDEVLTAKLLSIKA
-1125 YPDSEYKINKKAMT
+1125 YPDSEYTINKKVMT
-1139 ECTQTSHFSALSSF
+1139 EGTQTSHFSTLSAPRPLF

-1160 LFPNTATMINWHNQQ
+1160 LFPNTPTMINWHDQQ

-1198 AKNNDLVLY
+1198 AKNNDIILY
-1207 AITRIDI
+1207 AITRIDV

-1224 SVFYLQSLRYLNMAQ
+1224 TIFYLQSLRYLSVAQ
-1239 NKIDAL
+1239 NKIDSL
-1245 SAEPKNPK
+1245 SAETKNPK
-1253 DKLCPVLEE
+1253 DKLCPFLEE
-1262 MYLQDN
+1262 IYLQDN

-1274 EFIMHLPALE
+1274 EFIMSLPALE
-1284 IMDVSNNKLQRL
+1284 IMDVSNNKLQCL
-1296 PENLWR
+1296 PDNLWR

-1326 VSRKSQR
+1326 ISRKSQR
-1333 EDSLNNSPSSRSL
+1333 DDVLNNSPSNRSL
-1346 ASQIAISRDDS
+1346 ASQLAISREDS

-1369 QVVEMNRPH
+1369 QTIEMNRPH
-1378 VWTGSVQVSEKISDD
+1378 VWTRSVQVSENISDEN
-1393 TEGGARSILTS
+1393 EGGGTRSVLTS

-1415 PVALPCLAVSL
+1415 PVALPCLAVNL

-1481 YCPAT
+1481 YCPTA

-1493 PNNRQTATS
+1493 PGGNRQTATC
-1502 LRDIVL
+1502 LRDVVL

-1522 LQTLILANN
+1522 LRTLILANN

-1537 LTSVDDGEMPNL
+1537 LTSIDDGEMPNL
-1549 EEENVDKDTKIT
+1549 EEESVDKDTKIT
-1561 YAGSKLYL
+1561 YTGSKLYL

-1580 NNKLKDIPQNIYEL
+1580 NNRLKEIPQNIYEL
-1594 NNLSV
+1594 SNLSV
-1599 LNISGNTEIV
+1599 LNISGNSDIV

-1709 INAKT
+1709 INTKT
-1714 ARGTIIST
+1714 ARGTTIST
-1722 VGVDIGDWIYEKKV
+1722 VGVDIGDWIYEKKMK
-1736 RGQSSHGAV
+1736 GQSSHGPV
-1745 YFRTWDFGGQKEYYA
+1745 YFRTWDFGGQREYYA
-1760 THQYFLSKRSLYLVV
+1760 THQYFISKRSLYLVV

-1783 GVSEIFQW
+1783 GISEIFQW
-1791 LVNIQSRAPNSPVI
+1791 LVNIQSRAPNTPVI
-1805 IVGTHYDILYEHSE
+1805 IVGTHFDVSYEHSE

-1876 KELLLEQKVPASYLA
+1876 KELLLEQKVPSSYLA
-1891 LEDVVIQLAH
+1891 LEDVVMQLAH
-1901 DRKLTGADP
+1901 ERKLSGGDP
-1910 VLKADQYYAAVNNEL
+1910 VLKADQYYTAVNNEL
-1925 QKLHRSFRDLAEL
+1925 QKLHRSFRDPAEL

-1977 VTIREINPFARA
+1977 VTIREINPFARS

-2020 KFEVALTW
+2020 KFEVAMTW

-2042 EDILRN
+2042 EDILIN
-2048 NQYIKIPVKTR
+2048 NQVTRIPVKKR

-2064 SKKITS
+2064 SKKIASSMTMLQNS
-2070 PMFTFLNT
+2070 
-2078 SGEKSNAECVLTS
+2078 SGEKPTTEYVLTS

-2099 TRLLLMSY
+2099 TRLFLMSY
-2107 FPSGFWSRLITRILA
+2107 FPSGFWSRLISRILA
-2122 DDAIVEIVMSF
+2122 DDAIVEIVESF

-2144 IFTSLLDTQAEW
+2144 IFQSLLDTEAEW
-2156 ILWQTGIELRYTGI
+2156 ILWQTGIELRYANI

-2176 EVNYNLKN
+2176 EVTYNLKN
-2184 TPYDYRQFKFK
+2184 LPYDYRQYKFK

-2229 SDSVD
+2229 SDSAD
-2234 EEPMGYQAIVVEPR
+2234 EDEPMGYQAIVVEPR

-2277 FVHTSEGKLLVTRL
+2277 FVHTSEGKLLITRL
-2291 IPCPRCLLSN
+2291 IPCPRCLLNN
-2301 GESESEVTDQER
+2301 GENENEISDNNDR

-2321 YINKERQSQ
+2321 YVNKERQSQ

-2351 PSLEGHPDV
+2351 PSLEGHPDFA
-2360 SKQCSNPESILVYSW
+2360 KQNPQSEGILAYSW

-2383 AYSNKPISCP
+2383 AYSNKPIRCP
-2393 KHSDIPLSH
+2393 KHYDIPLSH
-2402 VAPDIIFM
+2402 MAPDIIFM
-2410 DLGAKHLIKSDDIKR
+2410 DLGSKHLIKLEDIKL
-2425 GKLLGRGA
+2425 GTLLGRGSY
-2433 FGFVFK
+2433 GFVFK
-2439 GVCRLPGTHTKA
+2439 GVYRMPGSYQRPEI
-2451 DVAIK
+2451 AIK
-2456 MLQPVPPGSN
+2456 MLQPVPPGPN
-2466 SKQSA
+2466 SRQSA

-2508 HVNIVPLIGI
+2508 HTNIVPFIGI
-2518 VVSPLALVLDLAPEG
+2518 VVSPLALVLDLAPGG
-2533 ALDNMLKNYRR
+2533 ALYQALYHYRR
-2544 SGAKLDPYTL
+2544 SGTKLDPYTL

-2564 MEYLHQ
+2564 VEYLHQ

-2583 LVWQMPLPFQDH
+2583 LVWQMPLPFQDGAKR
-2595 PEPSVHV
+2595 PVHV

-2654 YELITLRQPFE
+2654 YELITLRLPFE
-2665 GHEAVKECILEGGRP
+2665 GHEAVKECILEGERP
-2680 PLTYRETLHPCY
+2680 SLTYRETFHPCY

-2700 WAQNPKNRPTASQI
+2700 WAQNPKDRPTASQI

-2725 LIDVTLLT
+2725 LIDVIMLT

-2738 TAITITNRTLEENI
+2738 TAITMTNRTIEEDI

-2766 GMLLGTQKGWL
+2766 DMLLGTQKGWL
-2777 QHVRIETPVIP
+2777 QHVRIETPIIP
-2788 YAMCGVDG
+2788 YAMCGLDG

-2817 VASYNLEPDHRKE
+2817 VASYDLEPDHNKE
-2830 SKVVGLIYLEQIKQ
+2830 SKIVSLIYLEQIKQ
-2844 FAVALHSGK
+2844 FVVALHSGK
-2853 TFLLSNSFTQMKK
+2853 IFLLSNSFTQMKK
-2866 TEVTTD
+2866 TEIPTD
-2872 IQDNVKTYSLTA
+2872 VQDNIKTYSLA
-2884 VYKKKRVLELWA
+2884 AIYKKKRIVELWV
-2896 GQSFGKI
+2896 GQSFGRI

-2911 SLIDTVQVCHVS
+2911 SLIDTVQVYHATE
-2923 GETAVKKLFATYL
+2923 ETVLKSLFATYL
-2936 LSAESCVL
+2936 LSAENSIL

-2954 QWDVDTRQIVNK
+2954 QWDVDTRQMINK

-2989 TEKCQVTAFESCTN
+2989 TEKCQVTAFETCRN

-3016 AECNS
+3016 AECTS
-3021 LRPITVFRPFEGKV
+3021 LTPITVFRPFEGKV
-3035 CQIISFKSNDK
+3035 CQIISLNTTNEE

-3057 RSLISRYTDFPIDSL
+3057 RSLISRYTDFSVGSSDA
-3072 EVEDL
+3072 EDL
-3077 KHSMYTLLWRSEHW
+3077 KHSMYALLWRSEHW

>member
-1 MAETDNA
+1 
-8 QIIAIPDDICRKA
+8 
-21 GISATWINSNKI
+21 
-33 SVHAYKH
+33 
-40 VNAYSN
+40 
-46 DVKSSLAP
+46 
-54 CNARVHFLRPEI
+54 
-66 ILFSPP
+66 
-72 LRKLVNES
+72 
-80 NGVFLSIQKVK
+80 
-91 TSTTGDIR
+91 
-99 LELLK
+99 
-104 HSKQY
+104 
-109 RSILRACVESL
+109 
-120 QDISEKSLPEKKTM
+120 
-134 FENFLTIFY
+134 
-143 QVECVWHLTEILYV
+143 
-157 DVIPGDVVLPQLLE
+157 
-171 WIRFHFPSREIMAV
+171 
-185 KILTQKTIGA
+185 
-195 DVEYMNYWE
+195 
-204 AVIGCALHGK
+204 
-214 LDLVRALLA
+214 
-223 LHSKADHPAFVTAE
+223 
-237 SAIKTMPVYNVYG
+237 
-250 GYSVNEFTMHWKH
+250 
-263 WQLDLCSNLDSKVF
+263 
-277 AIDNN
+277 
-282 LETLMRL
+282 
-289 IAGEEDM
+289 
-296 LWEFSK
+296 
-302 YTDAWYELLATKLFY
+302 
-317 SVPCCKQP
+317 
-325 ELSRHANN
+325 
-333 IAEKWQASRHLDH
+333 
-346 VILALMENDL
+346 
-356 HQVIREIQYM
+356 
-366 NDNGW
+366 
-371 FAAHLIDLLYNCGKL
+371 
-386 KVLDKHQVDV
+386 
-396 TAQLHESLILE
+396 
-407 YGNTLMSHH
+407 
-416 SLWQCGASYLIHCP
+416 
-430 MQGAARLEILLQ
+430 
-442 SLPMGTEA
+442 
-450 RVSKIINVAQD
+450 
-461 NNMHHIVTS
+461 
-470 ICKIQGMKC
+470 
-479 MKQGRLGN
+479 
-487 ALAWALKAQDSG
+487 
-499 FTTYIADEFLKQY
+499 
-512 VENGELECR
+512 
-521 DLLENLGSC
+521 
-530 MLASDR
+530 
-536 LTFLGKYCEFH
+536 
-547 QMYGIGGFK
+547 
-556 EAASLLVSLLV
+556 
-567 SNLTPKYFWSILLTD
+567 
-582 AIPLLEAEDVLLSS
+582 
-596 SDCFELLRCVEAHG
+596 
-610 DCPKFQD
+610 
-617 KIEIFRLA
+617 
-625 VARNLA
+625 
-631 HIIYI
+631 
-636 MEDYMPI
+636 MEDYTPI
-643 EEDFLGRLLH
+643 DEDFPGRLLH

-664 EDLLRGEYL
+664 QDLLQGEHA

-698 LNVLLFA
+698 LHVLLSA

-727 EHGHNSNIEK
+727 EHGHGSNIEK

-744 LMLRDESG
+744 LMITDNNGEK
-752 MRPLDIAEKSK
+752 PIDIVEQNKR
-763 HDVCINLL
+763 DVCINLL
-771 KLAAEKYEIAKLAT
+771 KSAAEKYELAKLAM
-785 HASLRAACIQGDTV
+785 HVSLRATCIQGDTV

-805 QGLTSDLESIVNM
+805 QGLVTDAEYIINM

-826 LFIAC
+826 LFMAC
-831 EMGHKDIVRLLLD
+831 EMGHKDIVHLLLD
-844 HGADCRIHP
+844 HGADCRVHP

-859 LYIACYNGK
+859 LYIACYNGR
-868 VEIVEILLRHFPK
+868 VEIVDLLLRHHPK

-889 KWMPIHAATINGHYM
+889 KWLPIHAAAINGHYL
-904 VMELLLKF
+904 VIDTLLKF
-912 EYPQHTYQRYKDAS
+912 EYPQDTYQCYKDSS
-926 GEFEYEMPFDINTQD
+926 GEFEYEMPFDINSQD

-952 MLGNVKIVELLLGY
+952 ILGNIKIIELLLNY

-971 KIKEEDAGSAQPLP
+971 KIKNEDVGVAQSLP

-990 ISSGI
+990 ISTGI

-1011 KDENVIC
+1011 KDDNMIC
-1018 PLNLDVYCNNNTDTA
+1018 PLNLDLYCNNGNETA
-1033 LHTAVKGKH
+1033 LHAAVKGKH
-1042 TEVVAALLQAGADPN
+1042 TEVVTVLLLAGADPN
-1057 LPVKVPYD
+1057 LPLKIPYD
-1065 QGDSETNYSSALIIA
+1065 QSDPESNNSSALVIA
-1080 CENHDIKIADLL
+1080 CEQRDIKTADLL

-1100 TCKAVK
+1100 TCKAIK

-1153 GNVTYST
+1153 GNVTYSA
-1160 LFPNTATMINWHNQQ
+1160 LFPNTPTMINWHNQK

-1188 AVLHVNKKLS
+1188 AVLYVNKKLN

-1214 SHNSITSIPS
+1214 SLNSITSVPS
-1224 SVFYLQSLRYLNMAQ
+1224 TIFYLQSLRYLNMAQ
-1239 NKIDAL
+1239 NKIDTLTADSKSL
-1245 SAEPKNPK
+1245 K

-1262 MYLQDN
+1262 LYLQDN

-1274 EFIMHLPALE
+1274 EFIMNLPTLE
-1284 IMDVSNNKLQRL
+1284 IMDVSNNKLQCL
-1296 PENLWR
+1296 PDNLWR

-1315 LKDLPSQASQN
+1315 LKDLPSQIFQN
-1326 VSRKSQR
+1326 IPRKSQR
-1333 EDSLNNSPSSRSL
+1333 EDILNNSPSSRSL
-1346 ASQIAISRDDS
+1346 ASQLGMSREES

-1369 QVVEMNRPH
+1369 QIIDMNRPH

-1393 TEGGARSILTS
+1393 NEGGARSALAS

-1415 PVALPCLAVSL
+1415 PVALPCLAINL

-1468 DGADLMEQANTAC
+1468 DSADIMEQANTAC
-1481 YCPAT
+1481 YCPIT
-1486 NVQSPIV
+1486 NVQSPKV
-1493 PNNRQTATS
+1493 PGSNRQTATS
-1502 LRDIVL
+1502 LRDVVL

-1522 LQTLILANN
+1522 LRTLILANN

-1537 LTSVDDGEMPNL
+1537 LTSVDDGEMPSL
-1549 EEENVDKDTKIT
+1549 EEENTDTDMKVT
-1561 YAGSKLYL
+1561 YSSSKLYL

-1580 NNKLKDIPQNIYEL
+1580 NNKLKEIPQNIYEL

-1599 LNISGNTEIV
+1599 LNISGNTDII

-1627 GCRLQEPLKTMIES
+1627 GCRLQEPLKTMIDS

-1714 ARGTIIST
+1714 ARGTTIST
-1722 VGVDIGDWIYEKKV
+1722 VGVDIGDWIYEKKM
-1736 RGQSSHGAV
+1736 RGQSSHGTV
-1745 YFRTWDFGGQKEYYA
+1745 YFRTWDFGGQREYYA

-1775 WRITDGFK
+1775 WKITDGFR

-1805 IVGTHYDILYEHSE
+1805 IVGTHYDISNEHTE
-1819 ALQQYIRDKFI
+1819 TLQQYIRDKFI

-1876 KELLLEQKVPASYLA
+1876 KELLLEQKIPSSYLA

-1901 DRKLTGADP
+1901 DRKLSGADP
-1910 VLKADQYYAAVNNEL
+1910 VLKADEYYASVNNEL
-1925 QKLHRSFRDLAEL
+1925 HKLHRSFRDLAEL

-1977 VTIREINPFARA
+1977 VTIREINPFARS

-2042 EDILRN
+2042 EDTLRN
-2048 NQYIKIPVKTR
+2048 NQVIKIPVK
-2059 GWHVR
+2059 
-2064 SKKITS
+2064 
-2070 PMFTFLNT
+2070 
-2078 SGEKSNAECVLTS
+2078 S
-2091 RSQPDCSV
+2091 RDCSV

-2122 DDAIVEIVMSF
+2122 DDTIVEIVMSF
-2133 LAPFKDFVDDN
+2133 LAPFKNFVDDK
-2144 IFTSLLDTQAEW
+2144 IFVSFLDTQAEW
-2156 ILWQTGIELRYTGI
+2156 VLWQTGIELRYANI

-2184 TPYDYRQFKFK
+2184 VPYDYRQFKFK

-2229 SDSVD
+2229 SDSAD
-2234 EEPMGYQAIVVEPR
+2234 EEPMGYQVIIVEPR
-2248 PESMPQLL
+2248 PESVPQLL

-2291 IPCPRCLLSN
+2291 IPCPRCLLNN
-2301 GESESEVTDQER
+2301 GENEHDISDNNER
-2313 LAEDIQKY
+2313 LAEDIQRY
-2321 YINKERQSQ
+2321 YVNKERQSQ

-2345 LTSSRM
+2345 LTSSRI
-2351 PSLEGHPDV
+2351 PSLEGHPDIT
-2360 SKQCSNPESILVYSW
+2360 KQNANFEGILAYSW

-2393 KHSDIPLSH
+2393 KHSEIPLSH
-2402 VAPDIIFM
+2402 IAPDIIFM
-2410 DLGAKHLIKSDDIKR
+2410 DLGLNHLIKSEDVKL

-2439 GVCRLPGTHTKA
+2439 GICP
-2451 DVAIK
+2451 
-2456 MLQPVPPGSN
+2456 N

-2482 DRDPLQYACKA
+2482 DRDSLQYACKA

-2508 HVNIVPLIGI
+2508 HTNIVPLIGI

-2533 ALDNMLKNYRR
+2533 ALDNVLRNYRR
-2544 SGAKLDPYTL
+2544 SGARLDPYTL

-2564 MEYLHQ
+2564 VEYLHQ

-2595 PEPSVHV
+2595 LEHPVHV

-2680 PLTYRETLHPCY
+2680 PLTYRETFHPCY

-2700 WAQNPKNRPTASQI
+2700 WAQNPKDRPTASQI

-2725 LIDVTLLT
+2725 LVDVMMLT

-2738 TAITITNRTLEENI
+2738 TAITMTSRTIEENM

-2766 GMLLGTQKGWL
+2766 DMLLGTQKGWL
-2777 QHVRIETPVIP
+2777 QHVRIETPIIA

-2817 VASYNLEPDHRKE
+2817 VASYNLEPDHSRE
-2830 SKVVGLIYLEQIKQ
+2830 SKVIGLIYLEQIKQ
-2844 FAVALHSGK
+2844 FVVALHSGRI
-2853 TFLLSNSFTQMKK
+2853 FLLTNSFTQMKK
-2866 TEVTTD
+2866 MDIITD
-2872 IQDNVKTYSLTA
+2872 TQDNIKSYSLA
-2884 VYKKKRVLELWA
+2884 AICKRKRILELWV
-2896 GQSFGKI
+2896 GQSFGRI
-2903 SIYILKDS
+2903 TIYVLKDNN
-2911 SLIDTVQVCHVS
+2911 LMDTLQVFHVT
-2923 GETAVKKLFATYL
+2923 GDAAIKNLFATYL
-2936 LSAESCVL
+2936 LSAENSIL

-2954 QWDVDTRQIVNK
+2954 QWDVDTRQIINK

-2989 TEKCQVTAFESCTN
+2989 TEKCQVTAFETCRN

-3035 CQIISFKSNDK
+3035 CQIISFKSADEK

-3057 RSLISRYTDFPIDSL
+3057 RSLISRYTDFPIDGL
-3072 EVEDL
+3072 DAEDL
-3077 KHSMYTLLWRSEHW
+3077 KHSMYALLWKSEHW

>member
-1 MAETDNA
+1 M
-8 QIIAIPDDICRKA
+8 DDY
-21 GISATWINSNKI
+21 T
-33 SVHAYKH
+33 
-40 VNAYSN
+40 
-46 DVKSSLAP
+46 P
-54 CNARVHFLRPEI
+54 
-66 ILFSPP
+66 
-72 LRKLVNES
+72 
-80 NGVFLSIQKVK
+80 
-91 TSTTGDIR
+91 
-99 LELLK
+99 
-104 HSKQY
+104 
-109 RSILRACVESL
+109 
-120 QDISEKSLPEKKTM
+120 
-134 FENFLTIFY
+134 
-143 QVECVWHLTEILYV
+143 
-157 DVIPGDVVLPQLLE
+157 
-171 WIRFHFPSREIMAV
+171 
-185 KILTQKTIGA
+185 
-195 DVEYMNYWE
+195 
-204 AVIGCALHGK
+204 
-214 LDLVRALLA
+214 
-223 LHSKADHPAFVTAE
+223 
-237 SAIKTMPVYNVYG
+237 
-250 GYSVNEFTMHWKH
+250 
-263 WQLDLCSNLDSKVF
+263 
-277 AIDNN
+277 ID
-282 LETLMRL
+282 
-289 IAGEEDM
+289 
-296 LWEFSK
+296 
-302 YTDAWYELLATKLFY
+302 
-317 SVPCCKQP
+317 
-325 ELSRHANN
+325 
-333 IAEKWQASRHLDH
+333 
-346 VILALMENDL
+346 
-356 HQVIREIQYM
+356 
-366 NDNGW
+366 
-371 FAAHLIDLLYNCGKL
+371 
-386 KVLDKHQVDV
+386 
-396 TAQLHESLILE
+396 
-407 YGNTLMSHH
+407 
-416 SLWQCGASYLIHCP
+416 
-430 MQGAARLEILLQ
+430 
-442 SLPMGTEA
+442 
-450 RVSKIINVAQD
+450 
-461 NNMHHIVTS
+461 
-470 ICKIQGMKC
+470 
-479 MKQGRLGN
+479 
-487 ALAWALKAQDSG
+487 
-499 FTTYIADEFLKQY
+499 
-512 VENGELECR
+512 
-521 DLLENLGSC
+521 
-530 MLASDR
+530 
-536 LTFLGKYCEFH
+536 
-547 QMYGIGGFK
+547 
-556 EAASLLVSLLV
+556 
-567 SNLTPKYFWSILLTD
+567 
-582 AIPLLEAEDVLLSS
+582 
-596 SDCFELLRCVEAHG
+596 
-610 DCPKFQD
+610 
-617 KIEIFRLA
+617 
-625 VARNLA
+625 
-631 HIIYI
+631 
-636 MEDYMPI
+636 
-643 EEDFLGRLLH
+643 EDFPGRLLH

-664 EDLLRGEYL
+664 EDLLRGEHA

-698 LNVLLFA
+698 LDILLKA

-714 PRGHYRTPLHICA
+714 PRGHYRTPLHIST
-727 EHGHNSNIEK
+727 EHGHNSNVEK

-744 LMLRDESG
+744 LMICDDNGLN
-752 MRPLDIAEKSK
+752 PLSIAETYKNNI
-763 HDVCINLL
+763 CINLL
-771 KLAAEKYEIAKLAT
+771 KLAAERYELAKHAS
-785 HASLRAACIQGDTV
+785 HASLRAACIQGDIV
-799 AARNII
+799 AARNMI
-805 QGLTSDLESIVNM
+805 QSLSTDLESIINM

-831 EMGHKDIVRLLLD
+831 EMGHKDIVKLLLD
-844 HGADCRIHP
+844 NGADCRIHP

-859 LYIACYNGK
+859 LYIACHNGK
-868 VEIVEILLRHFPK
+868 VEIVEMLLRYFPN
-881 QVQSLTVE
+881 QVQFLTVE
-889 KWMPIHAATINGHYM
+889 KWLPIHAAAINGHYL
-904 VMELLLKF
+904 VIDILLKF
-912 EYPQHTYQRYKDAS
+912 EYPQNLYQRYRDTS

-941 VTGQNVLYISS
+941 ATGQNVLYISS
-952 MLGNVKIVELLLGY
+952 NLGNIKIVDTLLSF
-966 KVKAR
+966 KVNAR
-971 KIKEEDAGSAQPLP
+971 KIKEEDAGITQPLP
-985 MSKRK
+985 VSKRK

-1001 LNFRSKAFDK
+1001 LNFRSKSYDK
-1011 KDENVIC
+1011 KDDNMIS
-1018 PLNLDVYCNNNTDTA
+1018 PLNIDLYCNNSVETA
-1033 LHTAVKGKH
+1033 LHTAVKGRH
-1042 TEVVAALLQAGADPN
+1042 TEVVAALLSAGANPN
-1057 LPVKVPYD
+1057 LSAKISGDHGD
-1065 QGDSETNYSSALIIA
+1065 QEMNNSTVLTIA
-1080 CENHDIKIADLL
+1080 CQNRDIKIADLL

-1100 TCKAVK
+1100 DCKALK

-1111 RDEPLTAKLLSIKA
+1111 RDEALTAKLLSIKA

-1139 ECTQTSHFSALSSF
+1139 DCTQTSHFSALPSF

-1160 LFPNTATMINWHNQQ
+1160 LFPNTPTMINWHNQQ

-1198 AKNNDLVLY
+1198 PKNNDLVLY

-1214 SHNSITSIPS
+1214 SHNSITSVPS
-1224 SVFYLQSLRYLNMAQ
+1224 TIFYLQSLKYLNMAQ
-1239 NKIDAL
+1239 NKIDIL
-1245 SAEPKNPK
+1245 TAESKNPK

-1262 MYLQDN
+1262 IYLQDN

-1274 EFIMHLPALE
+1274 DFIMSLPSLE
-1284 IMDVSNNKLQRL
+1284 IMDVSNNKLQCL

-1315 LKDLPSQASQN
+1315 LRDLPSQISQN
-1326 VSRKSQR
+1326 IFKKSPR
-1333 EDSLNNSPSSRSL
+1333 EDSLSNSPSTRSL
-1346 ASQIAISRDDS
+1346 TSQLGIPRDDS

-1369 QVVEMNRPH
+1369 QIIEMERPH
-1378 VWTGSVQVSEKISDD
+1378 FWTGSIQVSEKVSDD
-1393 TEGGARSILTS
+1393 TETGVRSLLGS

-1459 SRWPSLPQV
+1459 SCWPSLPQI
-1468 DGADLMEQANTAC
+1468 DSTDSMEQANTAC
-1481 YCPAT
+1481 YCPTT
-1486 NVQSPIV
+1486 NVQSPMI

-1522 LQTLILANN
+1522 LRTLILANN
-1531 LLNRIQ
+1531 LLSRIQ
-1537 LTSVDDGEMPNL
+1537 LTSIDDGEMPNID
-1549 EEENVDKDTKIT
+1549 EEGVDKDMKTN
-1561 YAGSKLYL
+1561 YPGSKLYL
-1569 LFPNVSMLDVS
+1569 LFPNVSMLDIS
-1580 NNKLKDIPQNIYEL
+1580 NNQLKEIPQNIYEL

-1692 NKKKA
+1692 NKKKS

-1722 VGVDIGDWIYEKKV
+1722 VGVDIGDWIYEKKI
-1736 RGQSSHGAV
+1736 RTQSSHGPV
-1745 YFRTWDFGGQKEYYA
+1745 YFRTWDFGGQREYYA

-1805 IVGTHYDILYEHSE
+1805 IVGTHYDMSYDHSE
-1819 ALQQYIRDKFI
+1819 KLQQYIRDKFI

-1841 KVMETIEVSCKTRHN
+1841 KVMETVEVSSKTRHN

-1901 DRKLTGADP
+1901 DRKLAGVDP
-1910 VLKADQYYAAVNNEL
+1910 VLKAEQYYAAVNSEL
-1925 QKLHRSFRDLAEL
+1925 QKLHRSFRDPAEL

-1977 VTIREINPFARA
+1977 VTIREINPFARS

-2042 EDILRN
+2042 EDVLRN
-2048 NQYIKIPVKTR
+2048 NQIIKIPVKSRSWYTR
-2059 GWHVR
+2059 T
-2064 SKKITS
+2064 KKITS
-2070 PMFTFLNT
+2070 PMITCLNVA
-2078 SGEKSNAECVLTS
+2078 GEKANSECVLTS

-2144 IFTSLLDTQAEW
+2144 IFASLLDIQAEW
-2156 ILWQTGIELRYTGI
+2156 ILWQTGIELRYAGI

-2184 TPYDYRQFKFK
+2184 SPYDYRQFKFK

-2229 SDSVD
+2229 SDSIDD
-2234 EEPMGYQAIVVEPR
+2234 EPVGYQAIAVEPR
-2248 PESMPQLL
+2248 PESVPQML

-2301 GESESEVTDQER
+2301 IDYENDIHDNNDH
-2313 LAEDIQKY
+2313 LIEDIHKY
-2321 YINKERQSQ
+2321 YINRERQSQ

-2351 PSLEGHPDV
+2351 SSLEGHPEI
-2360 SKQCSNPESILVYSW
+2360 SRQNFPLEAILTYSW
-2375 MVEECILS
+2375 MVEECILA

-2410 DLGAKHLIKSDDIKR
+2410 DLGVKHLIRSEEIKR

-2439 GVCRLPGTHTKA
+2439 GVCRLPGTHVKA

-2456 MLQPVPPGSN
+2456 MLQPVPPGPN

-2508 HVNIVPLIGI
+2508 HANIVPLIGI
-2518 VVSPLALVLDLAPEG
+2518 VISPLALVLDLAPAG
-2533 ALDNMLKNYRR
+2533 ALDNVLKNYRR

-2564 MEYLHQ
+2564 VEYLHQ

-2583 LVWQMPLPFQDH
+2583 LVWQMPLPFQDYPEH
-2595 PEPSVHV
+2595 PVHV

-2680 PLTYRETLHPCY
+2680 PLTYRETFHPCY

-2700 WAQNPKNRPTASQI
+2700 WAQNPKDRPTASQI

-2725 LIDVTLLT
+2725 LIDVILLT

-2738 TAITITNRTLEENI
+2738 TAVTMTNTIAEENI

-2758 FGHNNGEV
+2758 FGYNNGEV
-2766 GMLLGTQKGWL
+2766 DMLIGTQKGWL
-2777 QHVRIETPVIP
+2777 RHIRIETPVIP

-2796 YIWIGDNAGQ
+2796 YIWIGDNTGQ
-2806 VHVYLGSNFGC
+2806 IHVYLENNFGC
-2817 VASYNLEPDHRKE
+2817 VASYHLEPDHHKE
-2830 SKVVGLIYLEQIKQ
+2830 SKVVGLIYLEPLKQ
-2844 FAVALHSGK
+2844 FAIALHSGK
-2853 TFLLSNSFTQMKK
+2853 TFLLTNSFTQMKK
-2866 TEVTTD
+2866 TEISNDVN
-2872 IQDNVKTYSLTA
+2872 DNIKSYSIAA
-2884 VYKKKRVLELWA
+2884 VYKKKRILELWM
-2896 GQSFGKI
+2896 GQSFGRI
-2903 SIYILKDS
+2903 TIYILKDS
-2911 SLIDTVQVCHVS
+2911 NLIDTIQISHVT
-2923 GETAVKKLFATYL
+2923 GDTAMKNLFATYL
-2936 LSAESCVL
+2936 LSAEHSIL

-2954 QWDVDTRQIVNK
+2954 QWDVDSRQIINK
-2966 LDMSKLVPCSESLKS
+2966 LDMSKLVPCSESFKS
-2981 ISIEENLS
+2981 ISIEENLT
-2989 TEKCQVTAFESCTN
+2989 TEKCQITALESYMN

-3016 AECNS
+3016 AECNT

-3035 CQIISFKSNDK
+3035 CQIISFKSTDK
-3046 KLVLATVGQGY
+3046 KKLILVTVGQGY
-3057 RSLISRYTDFPIDSL
+3057 RSLISRFTDFPL
-3072 EVEDL
+3072 NGTEVEDL
-3077 KHSMYTLLWRSEHW
+3077 KHNMYTLLWRSEHW